1 MRKCNR
7 TMEIRR
13 VSVLN
18 RMIGVDLDKVSVLEQ
33 RLTHEGVRRV
43 AIGETPIAEG
53 KHPPRRCRGGY
64 VSAV

>member
-43 AIGETPIAEG
+43 AIGGTPIAEG
-53 KHPPRRCRGGY
+53 KHPP
-64 VSAV
+64 